1 VSLVGMVGGFLWLVA
16 GLEIVLQCPTFSA
29 LPNGQTSPCGAVGR
43 ITKNCALWKSP
54 GYKALARGS
63 KKVTMKLSHGTSYP
77 GYYFSLLGG
86 R

>member
-43 ITKNCALWKSP
+43 IHERD
-54 GYKALARGS
+54 YKELCL
-63 KKVTMKLSHGTSYP
+63 VEEP
-77 GYYFSLLGG
+77 WV
-86 R
+86 